1 MVSFSI
7 SFGAADRRRTITV
20 YLVTNRDIR
29 SDSGPAAEVFSD
41 RPNRLGP
48 NELRV
53 AEVER
58 RSGKWRA
65 TLLEDLLAADEIA
78 SLKAE
83 FDLPIDADD
92 VHYVDLKLACDL
104 TRRARAEGKN
114 LLVFV
119 HGYNNDIDD
128 VLDRAADLEKHYGVI
143 VLPFSWPAN
152 GGGIKG
158 VADYKDDKNDAKAST
173 VALDRF
179 LNFISRNLELVTQS
193 NLRAFWKE
201 ADERHPNDPEKRD
214 QLYTKLVEKDCPFRL
229 SILLHSMG
237 NYLLKWMFKSTI
249 SRGTGLIF
257 DNVVLCAADTNSLD
271 HELWVDAIRFK
282 NRVYITINE
291 EDRALAASRL
301 KSGQDQLARLGHVLW
316 GLHSRRAHYV
326 NFTDSP
332 WVGNS
337 HAYFEGTPRARN
349 KAVNAFF
356 KAAFNG
362 EHADRLLRYRA
373 DINCYELRTR

>member
-1 MVSFSI
+1 M
-7 SFGAADRRRTITV
+7 

-29 SDSGPAAEVFSD
+29 SDDGPAADVFSD

-53 AEVER
+53 AAVER
-58 RSGKWRA
+58 RAGAWHAKV
-65 TLLEDLLAADEIA
+65 LEDRLDRDEAAA
-78 SLKAE
+78 LKAE
-83 FDLPIDADD
+83 FDLPIDPGDA
-92 VHYVDLKLACDL
+92 HYVDLKVACDL
-104 TRRARAEGKN
+104 ARRARAERKN

-119 HGYNNDIDD
+119 HGYNNDVDD
-128 VLDRAADLEKHYGVI
+128 VLERAADLEKHYGVI

-179 LNFISRNLELVTQS
+179 LNFVSRNLDLVTQS
-193 NLRAFWKE
+193 NLRALWKE
-201 ADERHPNDPEKRD
+201 ADARHPNDPEKRD
-214 QLYTKLVEKDCPFRL
+214 QLYTKLVEKACPIRL
-229 SILLHSMG
+229 SIMLHSMG

-257 DNVVLCAADTNSLD
+257 DNVVLCAADTNNLD
-271 HELWVDAIRFK
+271 HELWIERIRFK
-282 NRVYITINE
+282 NRLYVTINE
-291 EDRALAASRL
+291 EDRALAASRM

-316 GLHSRRAHYV
+316 GLRARGAHYV

-337 HAYFEGTPRARN
+337 HAYFEGMPRSRN
-349 KAVNAFF
+349 KTVNAFF
-356 KAAFNG
+356 KAALNG

-373 DINCYELRTR
+373 DINCYELRAR